1 MVASVEPDLAIVLEG
16 PPADDTPGLSVGNS
30 QGKLGGGVQIR
41 IIDSS
46 MIVNPK
52 LADYV
57 VETAKRHEIP
67 YQLGVRQ
74 SGGTDGGAIHQFGR
88 GVPSSCSACRRVT
101 SIAMSQLLTL
111 TTTPQRWI

>member
-1 MVASVEPDLAIVLEG
+1 MIPQ
-16 PPADDTPGLSVGNS
+16 GLSVGNT

-52 LADYV
+52 LADFV
-57 VETAKRHEIP
+57 VETAKQHEIP

-88 GVPSSCSACRRVT
+88 GVPSVVLGVPSRYIHSHVSIINTDDYTAVVGFDDASRACN
-101 SIAMSQLLTL
+101 
-111 TTTPQRWI
+111 